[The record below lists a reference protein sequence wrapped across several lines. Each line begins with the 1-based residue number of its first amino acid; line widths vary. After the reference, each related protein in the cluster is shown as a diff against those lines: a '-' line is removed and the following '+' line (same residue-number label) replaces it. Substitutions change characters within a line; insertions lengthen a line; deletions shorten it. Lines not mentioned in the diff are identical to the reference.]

1 MTFSTTP
8 SPSKVALRK
17 ILREHRQSH
26 VLQSKKLVFLPN
38 ETIDNLFSATKRTRC
53 IGGYVSTKF
62 EFDPRAILI
71 QAAKWGRQIA
81 LPYLALRNAE
91 MEFRKWHAEDMLER
105 APYGFD
111 QPKAA
116 ADRAVPDAILVPLV
130 GFDRAM
136 NRLGQG
142 AGHYD
147 RYFSINMNSLRIGL
161 AFSCQEVDQIPV
173 DSWDVQLDAVL
184 TEKEWIVGA
193 NSRITS

>member
-1 MTFSTTP
+1 MTFSPTL
-8 SPSKVALRK
+8 SSSKAALRA
-17 ILREHRQSH
+17 ILRERRQNY
-26 VLQSKKLVFLPN
+26 VLQRKNLSLLPSG
-38 ETIDNLFSATKRTRC
+38 TVGNLFAATRRMSC

-62 EFDPRAILI
+62 EFDPLAILI
-71 QAAKWGRQIA
+71 EAAKVGRRTA
-81 LPYLALRNAE
+81 LPYLAVRDAE
-91 MEFRKWHAEDMLER
+91 MEFRVWRAEDALER

-111 QPKAA
+111 QPLAT
-116 ADRAVPDAILVPLV
+116 ADRAVPHVILVPLV

-147 RYFSINMNSLRIGL
+147 RYFSMNIDILRIGL

-184 TEKEWIVGA
+184 TEKEWILGA
-193 NSRITS
+193 SSRITS